1 MEEDLRHID
10 LIDKYLSNAL
20 TKSEKEIVEK
30 RIAEDSSFAKELEVY
45 KQIYKGIEQQGD
57 TVLKERLTSYYNS
70 YKEENKSK
78 TNKAYYRRLVVFGSG
93 IAACVLIGLLL
104 FFYYQ
109 NDGQNPSFKDVNP
122 IIVDIDTVQSN
133 RKDTIEN
140 PIDEERLVQE
150 EKPQQTKTENQVDEE
165 LVNQEG
171 LKDKSRDT
179 VQLDNNNI
187 NNDTQLALGGF
198 TPLPPESVRT
208 IEYPLPLRYTF
219 DGDKLTLFGDPLLSK
234 LQLELIKNKEEEYVL
249 FYKNK
254 YFSIDKTAG
263 VKPLEE
269 LRTDS
274 SFGNSLLKIKPKL
287 NPSKEKLDIVLEDI
301 TRFSGKSK
309 NLKVNY
315 DSESSL
321 GTYFFNETENT
332 LELIINSNLDSEIA
346 KVYEVKEKNR
356 HRYFLVEGTMIY
368 ELDVHAKEP
377 KPLEQVEIT
386 KNKMARLFMEKASF
400 ETTVYTEK

>member
-10 LIDKYLSNAL
+10 LIDKYLSNTL
-20 TKSEKEIVEK
+20 TNSEVEMVEK
-30 RIAEDSSFAKELEVY
+30 RIAEDASFAKELEIY

-57 TVLKERLTSYYNS
+57 TALKKRLTSYYNS
-70 YKEENKSK
+70 YKEENESK
-78 TNKAYYRRLVVFGSG
+78 TNKGYYRKLVVFGSG

-104 FFYYQ
+104 FFYYR

-133 RKDTIEN
+133 SKDTVEN
-140 PIDEERLVQE
+140 PINEDRLVQE
-150 EKPQQTKTENQVDEE
+150 EKPEQIKKENQVNEE
-165 LVNQEG
+165 LVNQEVQKG
-171 LKDKSRDT
+171 TAKDT
-179 VQLDNNNI
+179 VLLDNVD
-187 NNDTQLALGGF
+187 NDTQLAFGGF
-198 TPLPPESVRT
+198 TPLPPESVRA

-234 LQLELIKNKEEEYVL
+234 LQLELIKNKEKEYVL
-249 FYKNK
+249 FYKSK
-254 YFSIDKTAG
+254 YFSIDKTDD
-263 VKPLEE
+263 VKRLEE
-269 LRTDS
+269 LRTDGY
-274 SFGNSLLKIKPKL
+274 FGNSLLKTKPKL

-332 LELIINSNLDSEIA
+332 LELIINSNLDPEIA

-356 HRYFLVEGTMIY
+356 HRYFLVEDTMIY